1 MRAPP
6 TPPLGWPTSPSGNS
20 SSCRSTTTGSGTATT
35 GCSPRRWWPS
45 CTDGNRGRSHGS
57 TCGPPRGT
65 SSREWSRRPSRTVSP
80 AGSGTAARLVDEHGT
95 EYIGDRS
102 DRHRPA
108 VGAGARAGHASRLPA
123 SCRDCGLDGGALGGD
138 RARAPPAADRR
149 ACVVPWPVAQRSC
162 VAGRGDVTPAR
173 HDGSTGRRSG
183 ARRRPARARS
193 RTAWQRWNALSATV
207 LGVALLLRGDPEGD
221 RAVRVRHAARPEA
234 RESARRGLGTAVR
247 HYFRVPP
254 TAIPWLAAQAAVAA
268 PARSG
273 CCPAELTSLR

>member
-1 MRAPP
+1 MPLDHHRQWYRYHRLFSEALVAELHRREPAEESRVHLRA
-6 TPPLGWPTSPSGNS
+6 
-20 SSCRSTTTGSGTATT
+20 ATWYEQQGMVEEAVAHRVAGGERHRGQT
-35 GCSPRRWWPS
+35 RRRVR
-45 CTDGNRGRSHGS
+45 NRIHR
-57 TCGPPRGT
+57 
-65 SSREWSRRPSRTVSP
+65 
-80 AGSGTAARLVDEHGT
+80 
-95 EYIGDRS
+95 DRS
-102 DRHRPA
+102 DRHHPA